1 MEEDLYLLLGV
12 GKTATEDG
20 IVKAYK
26 RMALIY
32 HPDKNNHP
40 KSVEHFK
47 KINDA
52 FKVLSDRVS
61 RERYDR
67 QSGSLQASAGTRTR
81 RPQSTA
87 QVTTQSNIFPT
98 LCVIGG
104 VLLGAVVGA
113 FAFSGS
119 GNGNNDSDNDED

>member
-12 GKTATEDG
+12 GKTATDDE

-47 KINDA
+47 KINAA

-61 RERYDR
+61 RKRYDR
-67 QSGSLQASAGTRTR
+67 QSGSFQASAGTRTR
-81 RPQSTA
+81 TPQSTD
-87 QVTTQSNIFPT
+87 QGTTQSNIFPT

-104 VLLGAVVGA
+104 VLLGAAVGA

-119 GNGNNDSDNDED
+119 GNANDSDNDED